1 MGIEEEG
8 KIEGGGLGGGG
19 VKMQIGARRDKILK
33 TALWS

>member
-8 KIEGGGLGGGG
+8 KIEGGGGWM
-19 VKMQIGARRDKILK
+19 KMQIKVLRDKILK

>member
-8 KIEGGGLGGGG
+8 KIEGGGGGM
-19 VKMQIGARRDKILK
+19 KMQIEALRDKILK